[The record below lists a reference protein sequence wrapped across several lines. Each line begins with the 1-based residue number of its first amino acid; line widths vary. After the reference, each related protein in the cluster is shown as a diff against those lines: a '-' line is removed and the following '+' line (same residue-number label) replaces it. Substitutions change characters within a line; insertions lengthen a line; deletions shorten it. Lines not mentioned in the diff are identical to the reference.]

1 MFFIISKLLDFL
13 INPLA
18 LFFLILALTCIP
30 RFRKYQ
36 KRLCWSLCIMLYLAA
51 NPFLIDEL
59 HKAWNIETSYTPLHA
74 SQYAAAIVLG
84 GIGEMD
90 LEQQKINFK
99 EGGDRLFQALAL
111 LKQGTVKK
119 IIFTGGSG
127 SIEYPDHKE
136 GLFVKRYLKQLQIAD
151 SLAIIES
158 ESRNTYENALFTKP
172 LLKNIQLGD
181 SLLLVTSA
189 AHMRR
194 SLAIF
199 NKCGIT
205 TCIPYATN
213 IRAKHRRW
221 NPEHLL
227 IPNAEALRDFKNL
240 VHEWIGYVI
249 YKFKGYL

>member
-1 MFFIISKLLDFL
+1 
-13 INPLA
+13 
-18 LFFLILALTCIP
+18 
-30 RFRKYQ
+30 
-36 KRLCWSLCIMLYLAA
+36 MLYLAA

-99 EGGDRLFQALAL
+99 EGGDRLFQTLAL

-127 SIEYPDHKE
+127 SIEYTDHKE

-151 SLAIIES
+151 SLVIIES

-172 LLKNIQLGD
+172 LLKNIKLGD

>member
-1 MFFIISKLLDFL
+1 
-13 INPLA
+13 
-18 LFFLILALTCIP
+18 
-30 RFRKYQ
+30 
-36 KRLCWSLCIMLYLAA
+36 MLYLAA

-151 SLAIIES
+151 SLVIIES
-158 ESRNTYENALFTKP
+158 VKP
-172 LLKNIQLGD
+172 QYI
-181 SLLLVTSA
+181 
-189 AHMRR
+189 R
-194 SLAIF
+194 
-199 NKCGIT
+199 KCAVYKTLIKKYTVGRQPT
-205 TCIPYATN
+205 FSYLCSPYA
-213 IRAKHRRW
+213 
-221 NPEHLL
+221 P
-227 IPNAEALRDFKNL
+227 F
-240 VHEWIGYVI
+240 VGY
-249 YKFKGYL
+249 F

>member
-18 LFFLILALTCIP
+18 LFFLILGISCIP
-30 RFRKYQ
+30 RFRKFQ
-36 KRLCWSLCIMLYLAA
+36 KQLCWSLCVFLYLAS

-59 HKAWNIETSYTPLHA
+59 YKAWCINTPYSHIHQA
-74 SQYAAAIVLG
+74 QYSTAIVLG

-90 LEQQKINFK
+90 LETQKINFK

-111 LKQGTVKK
+111 LKQGIVKK
-119 IIFTGGSG
+119 IVFTGGSG
-127 SIEYPDHKE
+127 SLEYPDHKE
-136 GLFVKRYLKQLQIAD
+136 GIFVKRYLNQLQIAD
-151 SLAIIES
+151 SLVIIES

-172 LLKNIQLGD
+172 LLKNIHTGD
-181 SLLLVTSA
+181 SILLVTSA
-189 AHMRR
+189 VHMRR

-205 TCIPYATN
+205 PCIPYATN
-213 IRAKHRRW
+213 VRAKHRRW

-227 IPNAEALRDFKNL
+227 IPNADALRDFKNI
-240 VHEWIGYVI
+240 VHEWIGYI
-249 YKFKGYL
+249 TYKFKGYL